1 MLYYFKDEKG
11 VLHVVAGELDISDQ
25 RRARHILEME
35 TNMRVKSAVL
45 CLVVDNPPVDEPTV
59 A

>member
-11 VLHVVAGELDISDQ
+11 TLRCVAGELDISDQ
-25 RRARHILEME
+25 RRARHAIELE

-45 CLVVDNPPVDEPTV
+45 CLVVDNPPVDEPLL